1 MQQSFLLGLKILER
15 RKALKMTQ
23 VELGK
28 RIGVSGGAIS
38 QFEKAVN
45 KPTEQTLKKLS
56 EILAYDFEFL
66 LSNTVPTNSEQE
78 NQELGT
84 YSGNFIEQ
92 ARKRKNLSQAQLA
105 ELVGVSRAS
114 ISLYETGAGDPSYK
128 VLGKLAEVLD
138 FSFPT
143 LASMVQDHYSTV
155 MLTREGFD
163 EMNIIRS
170 SLIKELFNREEKYVE
185 VEFLLPSTLGKP
197 TPEQNH
203 NYMDASKA
211 GMDFTLGIDPY
222 RVFDGDVRWPTVSVL
237 AIPGVDY
244 TDAGIY
250 IVRDNKMGARYPEKS
265 RHVLHPI
272 IDDKQWSYL
281 TGLHGFLI
289 KGNTI
294 IIRRIV
300 SNKNNFL
307 DLADANGNVIS
318 VIISDITRIWRVGQ
332 TIHMPAD
339 E

>member
-1 MQQSFLLGLKILER
+1 MQESFLLGLKILER

-28 RIGVSGGAIS
+28 RVGVSGGAIS
-38 QFEKAVN
+38 QFEKSIT
-45 KPTEQTLKKLS
+45 KPTEHTLRRLS
-56 EILAYDFEFL
+56 EVLVYDFEFL
-66 LSNTVPTNSEQE
+66 LSDVAPKNAEQE
-78 NQELGT
+78 AQGLST

-92 ARKRKNLSQAQLA
+92 ARKRKKLSQAQLA
-105 ELVGVSRAS
+105 DLVGVSRAS

-143 LASMVQDHYSTV
+143 LAGMVQDHYSAV

-163 EMNIIRS
+163 EMNIIRA
-170 SLIKELFNREEKYVE
+170 SLIKELFSRDEKYVE
-185 VEFLLPSTLGKP
+185 VEFLLPSKPGVP
-197 TPEQNH
+197 TPEQSH

-237 AIPGVDY
+237 VVPGVDY
-244 TDAGIY
+244 NDAGVY
-250 IVRDNKMGARYPEKS
+250 IVKDNKMGARYPEKS

-272 IDDKQWSYL
+272 KDEKQWGYL
-281 TGLHGFLI
+281 TGLHGFLM
-289 KGNTI
+289 KETSI

-300 SNKNNFL
+300 SNRNNLL
-307 DLADANGNVIS
+307 DLADANGNIIS
-318 VIISDITRIWRVGQ
+318 VLLDDIIRIWRVGQ
-332 TIHMPAD
+332 TIHMPA
-339 E
+339 EE